1 MCGIKTP
8 QQDFVVNMQ
17 GGGGAYARG
26 GGIFVGHYGTRHMHV
41 HHVPHVEHAST

>member
-1 MCGIKTP
+1 MRDKNTSARLCGKYAG
-8 QQDFVVNMQ
+8 